1 VARVEKRKIDRF
13 SLELSALL
21 SIEDEK
27 GNQRSIE
34 ARTGDISSGGAFFR
48 TNTPFS
54 VGTDVKLGLILPSD
68 KFKKLGG
75 KRSRIDVSGRVIRA
89 DNHGMAVCFDKKYRI
104 EPY

>member
-1 VARVEKRKIDRF
+1 MARVEKRKIHRF

-21 SIEDEK
+21 SVKDENGK
-27 GNQRSIE
+27 QLSIE
-34 ARTGDISSGGAFFR
+34 VMTGDISSGGAFFR

-54 VGTDVKLGLILPSD
+54 VGTDVKMDLILPSD

-75 KRSRIDVSGRVIRA
+75 KRSRINVSGSVIRTNA
-89 DNHGMAVCFDKKYRI
+89 LGMAVCFDKKYRI

>member
-1 VARVEKRKIDRF
+1 MARVEKRKIDRF

-21 SIEDEK
+21 SVKDENGK
-27 GNQRSIE
+27 QRSIE
-34 ARTGDISSGGAFFR
+34 VMTGDISSGGAFFR

-54 VGTDVKLGLILPSD
+54 VGTDVKMDLILPSD

-75 KRSRIDVSGRVIRA
+75 KRSRINVSGSVIRTNA
-89 DNHGMAVCFDKKYRI
+89 LGMAVCFDKKYRI